1 MAMDK
6 GATLMHDFL
15 DIKLKEATLKDGLKT
30 ACTFCAIFYTAKTV
44 SKVAAAEM
52 DRYVE
57 SRKKRRN
64 G

>member
-1 MAMDK
+1 
-6 GATLMHDFL
+6 MHEFL
-15 DIKLKEATLKDGLKT
+15 DIKIKEATLKDGLKT

-44 SKVAAAEM
+44 SRVAAAEM

>member
-1 MAMDK
+1 MAMEQRTK
-6 GATLMHDFL
+6 LMYDFL

-30 ACTFCAIFYTAKTV
+30 ACTFCVIFYTAKTV